1 MGVEDVNTNV
11 MATYHKKCVDF
22 RFGDGVM
29 VRSDLCVLL
38 LPDSVKAILA
48 LLQYVR
54 RALEEPALR
63 FVVAR
68 SCAFYE
74 NLGFSAI

>member
-1 MGVEDVNTNV
+1 MGVEGVHKSV
-11 MATYHKKCVDF
+11 MATYHKKCVDC
-22 RFGDGVM
+22 RFGAGVM

-38 LPDSVKAILA
+38 FSDSVKAILA

-63 FVVAR
+63 SVVAR

-74 NLGFSAI
+74 NLGFGAI